1 MDDEK
6 RKKFL
11 AEVEKARK
19 ERENRPKVEPKW
31 PYELYGVECDK
42 GWKDLYQP
50 VLDYV
55 TEYNKDKDGEN
66 KIEVHQVKEKF
77 GGLRI
82 YLSKYTP
89 EIRKMIDEAEEK
101 SYNTCEIC
109 GKHIKKP
116 IVENHWIYPMCRNCF
131 RKDEERKDE
140 VLKQFENKIKKMND
154 SFENSKD
161 KSSEGS
167 ET

>member
-11 AEVEKARK
+11 AEVERAKK

-116 IVENHWIYPMCRNCF
+116 IVENHWIYSMCRNCF
-131 RKDEERKDE
+131 RKDEERKE
-140 VLKQFENKIKKMND
+140 EALKQFENKIKKMKE